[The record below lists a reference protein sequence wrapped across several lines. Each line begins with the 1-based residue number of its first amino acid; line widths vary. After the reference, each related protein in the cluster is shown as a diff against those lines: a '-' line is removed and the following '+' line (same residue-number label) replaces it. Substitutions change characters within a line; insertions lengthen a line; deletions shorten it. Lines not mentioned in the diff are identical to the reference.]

1 MKKFLVFLPCLFLA
15 AVVLAQQPVQKKLSV
30 NWEALTAPNFVKAV
44 ELSGGV
50 CIIPIGVYEKHATH
64 LPLGTDMYDVRAVAS
79 KAAEKEYAIVFPTY
93 CFSQINEARSQPGTI
108 AYSNELIWKVLDET
122 CSELSR
128 NGLKKIILLSGHGGN
143 PRFLT
148 FWLENQLSSPRDY
161 EVVLFEN
168 EEQGK
173 DPDPKREQEIKSL
186 TKATLDGHAGES
198 ETSNMLYLYPEL
210 VDKDAINSES
220 GADQDRLRIP
230 YGTTGNGFNWY
241 ASYPNHYMGDA
252 SQHSV
257 RLGELQIA
265 READQVAELIKF
277 MKSDRTLQQIKD
289 EFFKK
294 AANPLLTKPFTK

>member
-1 MKKFLVFLPCLFLA
+1 MKKLLVFLPYLFLA

-64 LPLGTDMYDVRAVAS
+64 LPLGTDMYDVRAVAN

-93 CFSQINEARSQPGTI
+93 YFSQINEARSQPGTI

-220 GADQDRLRIP
+220 GSDQNRLRIP

-252 SQHSV
+252 SQHNV

-265 READQVAELIKF
+265 READQVAELIKY
-277 MKSDRTLQQIKD
+277 MKSDNTLRQIKD